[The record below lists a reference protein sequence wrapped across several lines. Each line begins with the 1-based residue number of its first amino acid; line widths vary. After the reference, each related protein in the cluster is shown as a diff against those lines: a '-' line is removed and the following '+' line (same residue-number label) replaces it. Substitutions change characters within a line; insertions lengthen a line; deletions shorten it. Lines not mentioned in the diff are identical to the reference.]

1 MIPFTWQLQ
10 GTFLSIFNEDTEL
23 GKKYVFDIQKT
34 CREVHDH
41 ARRYLHK
48 NGIMPAGPAA
58 ATAAAAAAATNGDDD
73 EDQSE
78 DSMDPALE
86 RRIQAEVTKQL
97 AEVVCCKICMD
108 NTIDAMFTSCGH
120 VVSCLECAQK

>member
-1 MIPFTWQLQ
+1 MMLNLFLLSVQ

-48 NGIMPAGPAA
+48 NGISPAGPATLLLSHPELIDGRA
-58 ATAAAAAAATNGDDD
+58 DSCV
-73 EDQSE
+73 DQQ
-78 DSMDPALE
+78 
-86 RRIQAEVTKQL
+86 RIQAEVNKQI
-97 AEVVCCKICMD
+97 AEVICCKICMD
-108 NTIDAMFTSCGH
+108 NTIDASFVSCGH
-120 VVSCLECAQK
+120 VVSCMECAKK